1 GIVTM
6 KLRGLSELGQGR
18 WEYRRRVPEAVRTK
32 IGKSEWK
39 RVIKAR
45 SDADLLRQYGR
56 VEAEFEREVLAAKAP
71 KQRLTPRAAWEA
83 AVREA
88 NEMAAGVVGLGDD
101 DHDEARALVAESL
114 VSLGRPDPL
123 LVQALMDPRRSAPA
137 LTLEDARNVYVA
149 EKLGG
154 GMGAEH
160 RAAMVRLERVMKLA
174 SEAGLPATT
183 ALSDLTREHARKVR
197 DHMLSREKLGAK
209 GERVSPASVKRE
221 LGLLRT
227 VVSYGARELG
237 LLDFASPFDKLPI
250 EGLSAASGA
259 RVAAREKVD
268 PLPAKIASAMRG
280 KLTGDLRLIWRILE
294 GTGCRLGEVTGL
306 RVEDIVLAGDTPHLR
321 IRWHEGRRLKTL
333 SSIRSV
339 PLVGDALAAAQEAV
353 KLAEGERMLFPLY
366 GHEGGP
372 DAVSA
377 ALMKHLRELTKN
389 RRHVVYSLRHNM
401 KDLLVMAGVSE
412 RDEHRILGHSLGS
425 VGNRVYGGDEAKL
438 KAATEAMRKAIA
450 LAP

>member
-1 GIVTM
+1 M

-18 WEYRRRVPEAVRTK
+18 WEYRRRVPEAVKTK

-71 KQRLTPRAAWEA
+71 KQKLTPRAAWEA

-88 NEMAAGVVGLGDD
+88 DELAVGVVGLGDD
-101 DHDEARALVAESL
+101 DHDEAREMVAESL

-123 LVQALMDPRRSAPA
+123 LVQALMDPRRSPPA

-160 RAAMVRLERVMKLA
+160 RAAMVRLERVMLA

-209 GERVSPASVKRE
+209 GSGRPRSLASFSFRAMWLIAAPSVATCAPQACRWSSIT
-221 LGLLRT
+221 GSAGR
-227 VVSYGARELG
+227 SRM
-237 LLDFASPFDKLPI
+237 
-250 EGLSAASGA
+250 SAAPIS
-259 RVAAREKVD
+259 RRRAAGWSVMPRR
-268 PLPAKIASAMRG
+268 ASA
-280 KLTGDLRLIWRILE
+280 
-294 GTGCRLGEVTGL
+294 
-306 RVEDIVLAGDTPHLR
+306 A
-321 IRWHEGRRLKTL
+321 
-333 SSIRSV
+333 
-339 PLVGDALAAAQEAV
+339 
-353 KLAEGERMLFPLY
+353 
-366 GHEGGP
+366 
-372 DAVSA
+372 
-377 ALMKHLRELTKN
+377 
-389 RRHVVYSLRHNM
+389 
-401 KDLLVMAGVSE
+401 
-412 RDEHRILGHSLGS
+412 
-425 VGNRVYGGDEAKL
+425 
-438 KAATEAMRKAIA
+438 
-450 LAP
+450 